1 MRRLD
6 ELITFNKAFVKEK
19 AYESFK
25 TTKYPDKKMI
35 VFSCMDTRLTGLL
48 PEALNLQNGDAKF
61 IKNAGAIVTHPF
73 GSVMRSIIVA
83 IYELKAEEIFV
94 IGHHGC
100 GMSNIEPK
108 KVIESMKSKG
118 ISEETLQV
126 IKTSGIDINSWL
138 QGFDCVFD
146 SVRESVSKIS
156 NHPLVPKTI
165 AVHGLI
171 IDPETGLLEVVVNG
185 YQDKSSAKI

>member
-6 ELITFNKAFVKEK
+6 EILTFNKAFVEK
-19 AYESFK
+19 SSYEFFK

-35 VFSCMDTRLTGLL
+35 ILSCMDTRLTHLL
-48 PEALNLQNGDAKF
+48 PAALNLQNGDAKF

-73 GSVMRSIIVA
+73 GSVMRSIIIA

-100 GMSNIEPK
+100 GMSSIKPE
-108 KVIESMKSKG
+108 KVIESMKMQG
-118 ISEETLQV
+118 ISEEILQT
-126 IKTSGIDINSWL
+126 IKYSGINLNTWL
-138 QGFDCVFD
+138 LGFDCVFE
-146 SVRESVSKIS
+146 SVRKSVDKIC
-156 NHPLVPKTI
+156 NHPLVPKTV

-185 YQDKSSAKI
+185 YKDK

>member
-1 MRRLD
+1 MRRL
-6 ELITFNKAFVKEK
+6 EEILAFNKAFVEK
-19 AYESFK
+19 KSYESFK

-35 VFSCMDTRLTGLL
+35 IFSCMDTRLSQLL
-48 PEALNLQNGDAKF
+48 PVAMNLQNGDAKF

-83 IYELKAEEIFV
+83 IYELKAEEILV

-100 GMSNIEPK
+100 GMSNIEPE
-108 KVIESMKSKG
+108 KVIQSMKNQG
-118 ISEETLQV
+118 ISEETLQTL
-126 IKTSGIDINSWL
+126 KYSGVDLSTWL

-146 SVRESVSKIS
+146 SVRESVEKIC
-156 NHPLVPKTI
+156 NHPLVPKSV

-171 IDPETGLLEVVVNG
+171 VDPETGLLEVVING
-185 YQDKSSAKI
+185 YE